1 MAKCHSLTTMPGRIY
16 TQLLDVANA
25 QNGFVTAGD
34 AKALGVNPLRLQDL
48 ARRGTAAKVGHG
60 LYRLTAIPATPL
72 DGYMEATLWPHGTRG
87 VLSHETALD
96 LHEFCDINP
105 VRIHITVP
113 KAFRPRRETPKLYVV
128 HRRDLEDG
136 EKTLHQGIP
145 IVTPFRAILDG
156 IEGRLGKRLIGQA
169 IENAER
175 RGLLR
180 PEELG
185 VAKSGLVAAW
195 ALTL

>member
-1 MAKCHSLTTMPGRIY
+1 MPGRIY

-25 QNGFVTAGD
+25 QNGFVTAED
-34 AKALGVNPLRLQDL
+34 AKALGINPLRLQDL
-48 ARRGTAAKVGHG
+48 TRRGTAQKVGHG

-72 DGYMEATLWPHGTRG
+72 DAYMEATLWPHGTRG

-96 LHEFCDINP
+96 LHELCDVNP
-105 VRIHITVP
+105 ARIHITVP

-128 HRRDLEDG
+128 HRRDLAEE
-136 EKTLHQGIP
+136 EKTFYEGIP

-156 IEGRLGKRLIGQA
+156 IEGHLGERLIGQA
-169 IENAER
+169 IDSAGR

-185 VAKSGLVAAW
+185 VAKARLGNLVTA
-195 ALTL
+195 